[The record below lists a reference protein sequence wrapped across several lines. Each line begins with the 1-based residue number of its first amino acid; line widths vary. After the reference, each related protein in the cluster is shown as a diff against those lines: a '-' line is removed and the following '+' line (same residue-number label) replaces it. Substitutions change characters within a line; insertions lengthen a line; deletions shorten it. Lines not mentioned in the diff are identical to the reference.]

1 MNLNLAT
8 KNKKNLLV
16 KQHSIIPGFNLS
28 FGITVTYI
36 SLLVILPLSMIFIN
50 SLNIGM
56 KDIISILS
64 EQRVVSAF
72 KISFLAAAL
81 AAFINTIFGFLIAWV
96 IVRYDFFGKRI
107 IDSLIDLP
115 FALPTAVAGITLT
128 TLYSQDGWIG
138 KYLSLF
144 GIKVS
149 FTLLGI
155 VVALS
160 FISIPFV
167 VRTVQPVIENLDSE
181 VEEAAKSLGANSFI
195 TFIKVIFPEIIP
207 SLLTGFS
214 LAFARAVGE
223 YGSVVFI
230 SGNMPLKTEIA
241 PLIIMTKMEQ
251 YDYEGAT
258 VIAGGMLI
266 ISFIT
271 LLIINLIQWY
281 TASYHKAK

>member
-1 MNLNLAT
+1 MQDERLIGYKPHLEYTDEYTSDASEIFNSQNEEDNNNLEVDN
-8 KNKKNLLV
+8 
-16 KQHSIIPGFNLS
+16 
-28 FGITVTYI
+28 
-36 SLLVILPLSMIFIN
+36 
-50 SLNIGM
+50 
-56 KDIISILS
+56 DIISD
-64 EQRVVSAF
+64 
-72 KISFLAAAL
+72 
-81 AAFINTIFGFLIAWV
+81 LI
-96 IVRYDFFGKRI
+96 DQMEI

>member
-1 MNLNLAT
+1 MNT
-8 KNKKNLLV
+8 VVKKKNNKLL
-16 KQHSIIPGFNLS
+16 KGYTIIPGFGLS
-28 FGITVTYI
+28 LGFTVSYI
-36 SLLVILPLSMIFIN
+36 SILVLLPLSMIFIN

-56 KDIISILS
+56 SDILKILS
-64 EQRVVSAF
+64 EPRVISAF
-72 KISFLAAAL
+72 KVSFLAAFL
-81 AAFINTIFGFLIAWV
+81 AAGLNAVFGFLIAWV
-96 IVRYDFFGKRI
+96 IVRYNFFGKKI

-128 TLYSQDGWIG
+128 TLYAQDGWIG
-138 KYLSLF
+138 KYLSIF

-149 FTLLGI
+149 FTFLGI

-167 VRTVQPVIENLDSE
+167 VRTVQPVIENLDKE
-181 VEEAAKSLGANSFI
+181 VEEAARSLGSNSFI
-195 TFIKVIFPEIIP
+195 TFVKVIIPEVFPA
-207 SLLTGFS
+207 LLTGFS

-230 SGNMPLKTEIA
+230 SGNMPMKTEIA

-258 VIAGGMLI
+258 VIAGAMLV
-266 ISFIT
+266 ISFVAM
-271 LLIINLIQWY
+271 LIINLLQWY
-281 TASYHKAK
+281 TSSYHKAR